1 MSSNTA
7 AEEFATLV
15 EELDLD
21 VDMDEDEIE
30 ELDMSDKSL
39 KTLPI
44 CVCSLKDLTGLYLEN
59 NNLTNLPHEIGMLE
73 NLTEL
78 YLTDIINYYDTSLIF
93 RNRRWIFKN

>member
-21 VDMDEDEIE
+21 VDMDEDLIE

-44 CVCSLKDLTGLYLEN
+44 W
-59 NNLTNLPHEIGMLE
+59 P
-73 NLTEL
+73 
-78 YLTDIINYYDTSLIF
+78 TSLEWF
-93 RNRRWIFKN
+93 